1 MIARFKR
8 AMRTVLTSLVLAAAP
23 AIGSAQE
30 AWPTKPIT
38 LVVTYP
44 PGGGADLMARIVAP
58 KMSEV
63 LGQPIVVDN
72 KPGAAGQIGAAF
84 VAKAKPD
91 GYTVMVDAA
100 SFVINQSLYPK
111 LPYDAERAFK
121 PVGVLAVFPHVIV
134 VTPGYEAKS
143 VADLIAIA
151 KGQPGKI
158 NYASSGTGS
167 AQHLAGAAFVQQAK
181 IDLTHVPYKGG
192 APAMN
197 DVMGGHIPVFFANV
211 ASGLSHL
218 KSGKLRALAVAG
230 ERRIAA
236 LPDTPTLA
244 ELGMQGSEVYDGTAC
259 SSRRAHLTRSSTA
272 WPMRSG
278 RRWTP
283 TTSSNGSRA
292 WGARSSQ
299 ADRRKR
305 PGSSPSKGSARRRS
319 STRATSSR
327 NDPA

>member
-1 MIARFKR
+1 MFARLRR
-8 AMRTVLTSLVLAAAP
+8 AAQILMTGLVFAALP
-23 AIGSAQE
+23 AIVSAQE

-44 PGGGADLMARIVAP
+44 PGGGADLMARVVAP
-58 KMSEV
+58 KMSEA
-63 LGQPIVVDN
+63 LKQPVIVDN

-100 SFVINQSLYPK
+100 SFVINQGLYPK
-111 LPYDAERAFK
+111 LPYDADKAFK

-134 VTPGYEAKS
+134 VTPSYEAKS
-143 VADLIAIA
+143 VQDLIAMA
-151 KGQPGKI
+151 KAKPGAI

-167 AQHLAGAAFVQQAK
+167 AQHLAGAAFVQQTK
-181 IDLTHVPYKGG
+181 IDLAHVPYKGG
-192 APAMN
+192 GPAIN

-244 ELGMQGSEVYDGTAC
+244 ELGMPGSEVYEWNGLFVPAGTPDPIVNRLADALRKALD
-259 SSRRAHLTRSSTA
+259 SDEVRQRIAGLGGEIFAGGPAEAARFIAEQRQLTAKIIREGNIK
-272 WPMRSG
+272 PE
-278 RRWTP
+278 
-283 TTSSNGSRA
+283 
-292 WGARSSQ
+292 
-299 ADRRKR
+299 
-305 PGSSPSKGSARRRS
+305 
-319 STRATSSR
+319 
-327 NDPA
+327 

>member
-1 MIARFKR
+1 MFARLRR
-8 AMRTVLTSLVLAAAP
+8 AAQILMTGLVFAALP
-23 AIGSAQE
+23 AIVSAQE

-44 PGGGADLMARIVAP
+44 PGGGADLMARVVAP
-58 KMSEV
+58 KMSEA
-63 LGQPIVVDN
+63 LKQPVIVDN

-100 SFVINQSLYPK
+100 SFVINQGLYPK
-111 LPYDAERAFK
+111 LPYDADKAFK

-134 VTPGYEAKS
+134 VTPSYEAKS
-143 VADLIAIA
+143 VQDLIAMA
-151 KGQPGKI
+151 KAKPGAI

-167 AQHLAGAAFVQQAK
+167 AQHLAGAAFVQQTK
-181 IDLTHVPYKGG
+181 IDLAHVPYKGG
-192 APAMN
+192 GPAIN

-244 ELGMQGSEVYDGTAC
+244 ELGMPGSEVYEWNGMFVPAGTPDPIVNRLADALRKALD
-259 SSRRAHLTRSSTA
+259 SDEVRQRIEGLGGEIFAGGPAEAARFIAEQRQLTAKIIREGNIK
-272 WPMRSG
+272 PE
-278 RRWTP
+278 
-283 TTSSNGSRA
+283 
-292 WGARSSQ
+292 
-299 ADRRKR
+299 
-305 PGSSPSKGSARRRS
+305 
-319 STRATSSR
+319 
-327 NDPA
+327 

>member
-1 MIARFKR
+1 MFARLRR
-8 AMRTVLTSLVLAAAP
+8 AAQILMTGLVFAALP
-23 AIGSAQE
+23 AIVSAQE

-44 PGGGADLMARIVAP
+44 PGGGADLMARVVAP
-58 KMSEV
+58 KMSEA
-63 LGQPIVVDN
+63 LKQPVIVDN

-100 SFVINQSLYPK
+100 SFVINQGLYPK
-111 LPYDAERAFK
+111 LPYDADKAFK

-134 VTPGYEAKS
+134 VTPSYEAKS
-143 VADLIAIA
+143 VQDLIAMA
-151 KGQPGKI
+151 KAKPGAI

-167 AQHLAGAAFVQQAK
+167 AQHLAGAAFVQQTK
-181 IDLTHVPYKGG
+181 IDLAHVPYKGG
-192 APAMN
+192 GPAIN

-244 ELGMQGSEVYDGTAC
+244 ELGMPGSEVYEWNGMFVPAGTPDAIVNRLADALRKALD
-259 SSRRAHLTRSSTA
+259 SDEVRQRIEGLGGEIFAGGPAEAARFIAEQRQLT
-272 WPMRSG
+272 
-278 RRWTP
+278 
-283 TTSSNGSRA
+283 
-292 WGARSSQ
+292 
-299 ADRRKR
+299 
-305 PGSSPSKGSARRRS
+305 
-319 STRATSSR
+319 ATIIR
-327 NDPA
+327 EGNIKPE

>member
-1 MIARFKR
+1 MFARLRR
-8 AMRTVLTSLVLAAAP
+8 AAQILMTGLVFAALP
-23 AIGSAQE
+23 ALVSAQE

-44 PGGGADLMARIVAP
+44 PGGGADLMARVVAP
-58 KMSEV
+58 KMSEA
-63 LGQPIVVDN
+63 LKQPVIVDN

-100 SFVINQSLYPK
+100 SFVINQGLYPK
-111 LPYDAERAFK
+111 LPYDADKAFK

-134 VTPGYEAKS
+134 VTPSYEAKS
-143 VADLIAIA
+143 VQDLIAMA
-151 KGQPGKI
+151 KAKPGAI

-167 AQHLAGAAFVQQAK
+167 AQHLAGAAFVQQTK
-181 IDLTHVPYKGG
+181 IDLAHVPYKGG
-192 APAMN
+192 GPAIN

-244 ELGMQGSEVYDGTAC
+244 ELGMPGSEVYEWNGMFVPAGTPDPIVNRLADALRKALD
-259 SSRRAHLTRSSTA
+259 SDEVRQRIEGLGGEIFAGGPAEAARFIAEQRQLTAKIIREGNIK
-272 WPMRSG
+272 PE
-278 RRWTP
+278 
-283 TTSSNGSRA
+283 
-292 WGARSSQ
+292 
-299 ADRRKR
+299 
-305 PGSSPSKGSARRRS
+305 
-319 STRATSSR
+319 
-327 NDPA
+327 